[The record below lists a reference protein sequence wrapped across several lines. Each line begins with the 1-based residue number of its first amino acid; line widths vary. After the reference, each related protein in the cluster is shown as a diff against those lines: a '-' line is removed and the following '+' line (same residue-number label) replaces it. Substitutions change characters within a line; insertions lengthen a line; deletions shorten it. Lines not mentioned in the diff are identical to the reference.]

1 MARKKT
7 TDGPQIPT
15 VTWNIAMIWDLVS
28 QIEKPAHL
36 KVLFGIK
43 EDSYDVKV
51 YYYTQYFG

>member
-1 MARKKT
+1 MAHKKM
-7 TDGPQIPT
+7 TDGLQIPA

-43 EDSYDVKV
+43 GDSYDVKV